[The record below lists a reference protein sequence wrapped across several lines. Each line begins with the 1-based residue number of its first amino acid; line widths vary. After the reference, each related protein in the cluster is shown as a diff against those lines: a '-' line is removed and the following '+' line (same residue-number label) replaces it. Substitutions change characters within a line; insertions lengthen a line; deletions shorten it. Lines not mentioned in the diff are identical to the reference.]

1 MARFLRPKP
10 LGMYRY
16 GSDGL
21 DGDLEKLS
29 FADPVPEAMRIFG
42 PDFYGPRHVYG
53 GGARV
58 SARNM
63 PTKLRFTG
71 RKRRLV
77 DFDGQQH
84 MYLVTRRFIDIVEGF
99 QKEVQYFPVECS
111 WKDCSP
117 AGQFFFFFTTV
128 LLDAVIPE
136 KTTATWTPLR
146 SGGGLWQPS
155 GGQAFAFDKSRLG
168 NTHMWV
174 DPNMPTEGALIT
186 EALHDALKDAKIQS
200 FYEWT
205 YSEEIA

>member
-10 LGMYRY
+10 VGNYRY

-21 DGDLEKLS
+21 DGDLMNLS

-42 PDFYGPRHVYG
+42 PDFYRPRDVFG

-58 SARNM
+58 SSRNM
-63 PTKLRFTG
+63 PTKLRLTG

-77 DFDGQQH
+77 DFDNSNH
-84 MYLVTRRFIDIVEGF
+84 MYLVSRRFIDLVEGF

-111 WKDCSP
+111 WTDGSP

-128 LLDAVIPE
+128 LLDAVIRE
-136 KTTATWTPLR
+136 KTTATWTQIRP
-146 SGGGLWQPS
+146 GEGMWQPS

-168 NTHMWV
+168 NTHRWV

-186 EALHDALKDAKIQS
+186 EALHDALKDAKIES
-200 FYEWT
+200 FHEWT
-205 YSEEIA
+205 YSEEI

>member
-10 LGMYRY
+10 IGLYRY
-16 GSDGL
+16 GSDAL
-21 DGDLEKLS
+21 DGDLMNLS

-42 PDFYGPRHVYG
+42 SDFYGPRDVYG

-63 PTKLRFTG
+63 PTKLRLTG
-71 RKRRLV
+71 RKRKLV
-77 DFDGQQH
+77 DFDDSNH
-84 MYLVTRRFIDIVEGF
+84 MYLVSRRFIDIVEGF

-111 WKDCSP
+111 WTDGSP

-128 LLDAVIPE
+128 LLDAVIRE

-146 SGGGLWQPS
+146 SGGGLGQPKE
-155 GGQAFAFDKSRLG
+155 GEAFAFDKSRLG

-174 DPNMPTEGALIT
+174 DPNMPTKGALIT
-186 EALHDALKDAKIQS
+186 EALRDALQDANIES
-200 FYEWT
+200 FHEAT
-205 YSEEIA
+205 FFEEI

>member
-10 LGMYRY
+10 IGLYRY

-21 DGDLEKLS
+21 DGDLMNLS

-42 PDFYGPRHVYG
+42 SDFYGPRDVYG

-111 WKDCSP
+111 WADGSP

-128 LLDAVIPE
+128 LLDAVIRE
-136 KTTATWTPLR
+136 KTTATWTPIR
-146 SGGGLWQPS
+146 PDKGLWQPS

-205 YSEEIA
+205 YSEEI

>member
-1 MARFLRPKP
+1 MARFLRPRP
-10 LGMYRY
+10 VGNFRY

-21 DGDLEKLS
+21 DGDLMNLS

-42 PDFYGPRHVYG
+42 SDFYGPRDVFG

-58 SARNM
+58 SGRNM
-63 PTKLRFTG
+63 PTKLRFKG

-77 DFDGQQH
+77 DFDNSNH
-84 MYLVTRRFIDIVEGF
+84 MYLVSRRFIDLVEGF

-111 WKDCSP
+111 WTDGSP
-117 AGQFFFFFTTV
+117 AGQFFFTTV
-128 LLDAVIPE
+128 LLDAVIRE
-136 KTTATWTPLR
+136 KTTATWTQLR
-146 SGGGLWQPS
+146 PGEGMWQPS

-186 EALHDALKDAKIQS
+186 EALHDALKDAKIES
-200 FYEWT
+200 LYEWT
-205 YSEEIA
+205 CSEEI